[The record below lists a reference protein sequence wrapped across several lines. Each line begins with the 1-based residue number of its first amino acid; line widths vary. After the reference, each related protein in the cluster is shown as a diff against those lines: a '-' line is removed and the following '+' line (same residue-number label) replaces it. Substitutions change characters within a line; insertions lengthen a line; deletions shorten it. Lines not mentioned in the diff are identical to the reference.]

1 MKIKSTLICFGS
13 LFLLTSCPGHLNR
26 VYYPYQGTYL
36 LSSITRSDYTIDLKL
51 STDSYI
57 QIGYVD
63 GDINI
68 SDPEPS
74 VGSFSCLTNYNY
86 VTYSF
91 FESSFAE
98 IILYGVNLADF
109 DFAIG
114 EINYFVTT
122 ELISSDSKFAD
133 SLEMS
138 IVGSS
143 YSIVW
148 SLDKSLEYSAPN

>member
-1 MKIKSTLICFGS
+1 M
-13 LFLLTSCPGHLNR
+13 LTSCPSPLDR
-26 VYYPYQGTYL
+26 VFYPYQGTYR

-57 QIGYVD
+57 QISYAD
-63 GDINI
+63 GDIYI
-68 SDPEPS
+68 SDSEPS
-74 VGSFSCLTNYNY
+74 VGSISSLTNYGY
-86 VTYSF
+86 FTISF

-98 IILYGVNLADF
+98 VVLYGINLGDF
-109 DFAIG
+109 DFSLG
-114 EINYFVTT
+114 EINYSVNTKFR
-122 ELISSDSKFAD
+122 SSDSEFAD

-148 SLDKSLEYSAPN
+148 SLDKSLEYSTPN

>member
-1 MKIKSTLICFGS
+1 MRKKIALICFGS
-13 LFLLTSCPGHLNR
+13 LFLLTSCPGNLNR
-26 VYYPYQGTYL
+26 VFYPYQGTYR

-57 QIGYVD
+57 QISYAD

-74 VGSFSCLTNYNY
+74 VGSISSLTNYNY
-86 VTYSF
+86 VTIAF

-98 IILYGVNLADF
+98 VVLYGINLADF
-109 DFAIG
+109 LFSLG
-114 EINYFVTT
+114 EINYHITT
-122 ELISSDSKFAD
+122 SLISSDSEFAD

-148 SLDKSLEYSAPN
+148 SLDKSSVYSAPN